1 MSAPSRRPEN
11 DARDGGWNHQHD
23 LDDAGFAGGMGEN
36 KSVPMWVQIPLA
48 FVVAAFGAW
57 LWFAPSSEGIK
68 TLKKVWRLYVRRD
81 K

>member
-1 MSAPSRRPEN
+1 
-11 DARDGGWNHQHD
+11 
-23 LDDAGFAGGMGEN
+23 MGEN